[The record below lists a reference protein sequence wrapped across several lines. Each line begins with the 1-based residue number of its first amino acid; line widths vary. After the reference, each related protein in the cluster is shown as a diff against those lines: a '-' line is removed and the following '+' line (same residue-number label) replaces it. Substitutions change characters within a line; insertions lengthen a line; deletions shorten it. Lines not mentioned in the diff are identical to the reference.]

1 VAGGNIHSIAGS
13 YWFDERMNR
22 TIAVPPAF
30 LRAALEHVYGAQALL
45 EEIGAGPHIET
56 AGAAGASFR

>member
-1 VAGGNIHSIAGS
+1 MAGGNIHSIAGS

-30 LRAALEHVYGAQALL
+30 LRAALEQVCDTQALL
-45 EEIGAGPHIET
+45 TEIDGGQGSQALTRRPG
-56 AGAAGASFR
+56 R